1 MNWLELPDNE
11 RRTIVDATLLLNPKL
26 NENVLEKDWWVI
38 IILKALF
45 KSSCKDYLTFKGGT
59 SLAKWNLIERFS
71 EDIDVAFDK
80 SMWGL
85 AGENKSQ
92 RDNIRK
98 RTRKY
103 IKETLIPEL
112 EAILVEM
119 GTTDFSLEFV
129 ESDDSDKDPTVIFVP
144 YRSLYA
150 SLEYVPASVKIE
162 FSSRSLKE
170 PRKPITIKPYFIGA
184 YPQDFKEFEFD
195 IMAVSPSR
203 TFLEKVFLL
212 HEELQKNYPR
222 TLRMTRHLYD
232 LEKLMDTDYAKEAYK
247 DTGMYVDIVKHRSV
261 FNALKGIDYK
271 LHHPKSINIIPS
283 GEILQKWE
291 ADYAQMQEHFIY
303 GKSLPFNE
311 LIGRLKVLQ
320 EIIRSIEINDE
331 FFDS

>member
-11 RRTIVDATLLLNPKL
+11 RRTIVDATLTLNPKL
-26 NENVLEKDWWVI
+26 NENVLEKDWWVTL
-38 IILKALF
+38 ILKALF
-45 KSSCKDYLTFKGGT
+45 NSSCKDYLTFKGGT
-59 SLAKWNLIERFS
+59 SLAKWGIIERFS

-103 IKETLIPEL
+103 IKESLIPEL
-112 EAILVEM
+112 EALLPEM
-119 GTTDFSLEFV
+119 GTKDFSLEFV
-129 ESDDSDKDPTVIFVP
+129 EADDSDKDPTVIFVP

-170 PRKPITIKPYFIGA
+170 PRKPITIRPYFIEA
-184 YPQDFKEFEFD
+184 YPEDFKEFEFD

-203 TFLEKVFLL
+203 TFMEKVFLL

-232 LEKLMDTDYAKEAYK
+232 LEKLMDTDHAKEAYR
-247 DTGMYVDIVKHRSV
+247 DTGMYVDIVRHRSI

-271 LHHPKSINIIPS
+271 THHPKSINIIPS
-283 GEILQKWE
+283 GEVMKKWE

-303 GKSLPFNE
+303 GDSLPFE
-311 LIGRLKVLQ
+311 DLIDRLKTLQ
-320 EIIRSIEINDE
+320 ERIRSIEINDD
-331 FFDS
+331 FFS